1 MSVDE
6 KAIRHYQKREKSCR
20 GCKSNYPISSAMIA
34 PVLPGP
40 RRYSEVFTRGSI
52 LYCVARTFNIP
63 SLSRNLL
70 TKDTED
76 YVTGLEDWAGVA
88 ISCTTCAIRGKQ
100 RSRIGDRS
108 RQEAGKPAPPSCPPP
123 PPELPFFVSPSASY
137 FDQPAPSLGKPE
149 HASPRKIEI
158 LTG

>member
-100 RSRIGDRS
+100 RSRIGDL
-108 RQEAGKPAPPSCPPP
+108 GKRPENRPLPLVRPPP
-123 PPELPFFVSPSASY
+123 PNYPSSFHRLLLTSTNLLPR
-137 FDQPAPSLGKPE
+137 LGNRNTRLRGK
-149 HASPRKIEI
+149 SKY
-158 LTG
+158 